1 MSRIDDPGL
10 MIRTHRRRRGRGA
23 SRPGRPQLADRLR
36 TRGWLVPAYSLP
48 PSIETVVIQR
58 VLCRHGF
65 SLDMARSMMADFREQ
80 LGVLE
85 RHGVMEP
92 MTEGESGGFK
102 HS

>member
-1 MSRIDDPGL
+1 M
-10 MIRTHRRRRGRGA
+10 
-23 SRPGRPQLADRLR
+23 
-36 TRGWLVPAYSLP
+36 
-48 PSIETVVIQR
+48 
-58 VLCRHGF
+58 
-65 SLDMARSMMADFREQ
+65 DMARSMMADFREQ